1 MYSALELVDEYYKL
15 LMPAS
20 DIPLTAISSSS
31 GMIWEWLVMPQGLSN
46 ASATFNRLVTQLF
59 RPHRAYAQT
68 YFNGIFFHSHPEQ
81 VHSDADNQID
91 HLRAVLKMHAD

>member
-1 MYSALELVDEYYKL
+1 MAGSTMYSALELVDEYYKL

-46 ASATFNRLVTQLF
+46 DPATFNSLVTQLF
-59 RPHRAYAQT
+59 LPHRAYAQT
-68 YFNGIFFHSHPEQ
+68 YFDDIF
-81 VHSDADNQID
+81 VHS
-91 HLRAVLKMHAD
+91 